1 MIKPDYNELL
11 YKKLHQEHEAFI
23 ADLKTKTPEQII
35 EASYEKVIKDD
46 LLSIFEYT
54 DFSQTEAKALYKLDK
69 PLDALYQEWLHND
82 MSYMDMPRDTV
93 DNRIES
99 AVRELKAKSR
109 DSR

>member
-1 MIKPDYNELL
+1 MAKDYNKLL
-11 YKKLHQEHEAFI
+11 YGKLAQEHEDFSD
-23 ADLKTKTPEQII
+23 DLKTKTPEQII

-46 LLSIFEYT
+46 VLSIFEYT
-54 DFSQTEAKALYKLDK
+54 DFPQTQAKALYKLDK

-82 MSYMDMPRDTV
+82 MSYMDMLRDTV

-99 AVRELKAKSR
+99 AVKELKAKSR

>member
-1 MIKPDYNELL
+1 MTFL
-11 YKKLHQEHEAFI
+11 FI
-23 ADLKTKTPEQII
+23 QFLPTGSREEP
-35 EASYEKVIKDD
+35 D

-54 DFSQTEAKALYKLDK
+54 NFPQTEAKALYKLDK

-82 MSYMDMPRDTV
+82 LSYMDLLRDTI

>member
-1 MIKPDYNELL
+1 MAVDYNKLL
-11 YKKLHQEHEAFI
+11 YKKLAQEHDDFI
-23 ADLKTKTPEQII
+23 NNLKTKTPEQII

-82 MSYMDMPRDTV
+82 FSYMDMLRDTI

-99 AVRELKAKSR
+99 AVKDMKINSR

>member
-1 MIKPDYNELL
+1 MALDYNKLL
-11 YKKLHQEHEAFI
+11 YERLSQEHDDFV

-54 DFSQTEAKALYKLDK
+54 EFPQCEAKALYKLGK
-69 PLDALYQEWLHND
+69 PLDALY
-82 MSYMDMPRDTV
+82 
-93 DNRIES
+93 
-99 AVRELKAKSR
+99 AVRELKAQSR

>member
-1 MIKPDYNELL
+1 
-11 YKKLHQEHEAFI
+11 
-23 ADLKTKTPEQII
+23 
-35 EASYEKVIKDD
+35 
-46 LLSIFEYT
+46 
-54 DFSQTEAKALYKLDK
+54 LYKLDK

-82 MSYMDMPRDTV
+82 LSYMDLLRDTI

>member
-1 MIKPDYNELL
+1 MAKDYNKLL
-11 YKKLHQEHEAFI
+11 YGKLAQEHDDFI
-23 ADLKTKTPEQII
+23 DNLKTKTPEQII
-35 EASYEKVIKDD
+35 EASYEKVIKED

-82 MSYMDMPRDTV
+82 MSYMDMLRDTV

-99 AVRELKAKSR
+99 AVKELKAKIR

>member
-1 MIKPDYNELL
+1 MAIDYNKLL
-11 YKKLHQEHEAFI
+11 YEKLAKEHDDFI

-35 EASYEKVIKDD
+35 ESSYEKVMKDD
-46 LLSIFEYT
+46 LLSVFEYT
-54 DFSQTEAKALYKLDK
+54 DFSQTEAKALYRLDK

-82 MSYMDMPRDTV
+82 MTYMDMLRDTI

-99 AVRELKAKSR
+99 AVREMKAQSR

>member
-1 MIKPDYNELL
+1 MAKDYNELL
-11 YKKLHQEHEAFI
+11 YKKLDQEHEAFI
-23 ADLKTKTPEQII
+23 ADLKTKAPEQII

-54 DFSQTEAKALYKLDK
+54 EFSQTEAKALYKLDK

-82 MSYMDMPRDTV
+82 MSYMDMLRDTV
-93 DNRIES
+93 HNRIES
-99 AVRELKAKSR
+99 AVKELKAKSR